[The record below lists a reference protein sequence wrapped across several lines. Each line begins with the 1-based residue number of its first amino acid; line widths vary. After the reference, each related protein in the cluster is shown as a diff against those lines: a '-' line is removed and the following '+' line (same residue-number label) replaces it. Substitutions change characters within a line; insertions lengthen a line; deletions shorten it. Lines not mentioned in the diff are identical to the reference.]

1 MIRAIS
7 YKATAIWLLKLSL
20 TVTAVILV
28 LRAIP
33 LHQVASSFH
42 GVDGWWA
49 VAAVVALGLE
59 YLVASFKTGWIA
71 RAGSLAMHLKLNAMK
86 TLVNQ
91 VFPGGVGGEAMRML
105 YLARVIGSPGKA
117 ASLLVTDRWAG
128 FCTQLIW
135 SGGCLIGAGWIHDV
149 TLRLPWSLTRVGA
162 SLMMAG
168 ALAWILGPT
177 GLAWMARAFPAKLRF
192 GPLRTLGAEAEH
204 FSLGLRSW
212 GRFNRRAMGLFLIC
226 TVNQVVMVLLLVSA
240 SAALGHDLNPWLAS
254 PILLLGSLTAVVP
267 SVLGSL
273 GVQEG
278 FFALG
283 FHLSG
288 GDAAQGLSVSLFLRV
303 VQLVPTAIGGYL
315 FLRGFAPEG
324 MLAAEPETAGVRPK
338 DAQV

>member
-1 MIRAIS
+1 MTRNFG
-7 YKATAIWLLKLSL
+7 YKSAAVWSLKLLL

-28 LRAIP
+28 IRAIP
-33 LHQVASSFH
+33 MQEVALSFRR
-42 GVDGWWA
+42 VDALWA
-49 VAAVVALGLE
+49 AAAVLALGLE
-59 YLVASFKTGWIA
+59 YLVSSYKTGWMA
-71 RAGSLAMHLKLNAMK
+71 RAGSLGMHLKLNAMK

-105 YLARVIGSPGKA
+105 YLSRVIGSPGKA
-117 ASLLVTDRWAG
+117 ASLLVADRWAG

-135 SGGCLIGAGWIHDV
+135 SGMCLIFVGWSQDV
-149 TLRLPWSLTRVGA
+149 TLRLPWPLVPAGA
-162 SLMMAG
+162 FLVMAG
-168 ALAWILGPT
+168 ALAWALGPT
-177 GLAWMARAFPAKLRF
+177 CLAWLATTFPAKLRF
-192 GPLRTLGAEAEH
+192 GPLKTLGSEAEH

-212 GRFNRRAMGLFLIC
+212 GRFDRRALGLFLIC
-226 TVNQVVMVLLLVSA
+226 SCNQVAMLLLLLTA
-240 SAALGHDLNPWLAS
+240 SAALGYELNPWLAS
-254 PILLLGSLTAVVP
+254 PIVLLGSLTAVVP

-288 GDAAQGLSVSLFLRV
+288 GNASQGLSVSLFLRL

-315 FLRGFAPEG
+315 FLHGFRPEG
-324 MLAAEPETAGVRPK
+324 MLAADPEAAGVRPQ